1 MKSKKT
7 VFIEGHILSNS
18 CHGQAGQLSV
28 FTGSGLVMVNMRL
41 YGWHPGYVSNQAKLF
56 NETIVSGFI
65 NLPKFGFF
73 LLSTLM
79 MMNQEDNFLSIND
92 KTWIYNRITL
102 LAYNSFL
109 TL

>member
-1 MKSKKT
+1 
-7 VFIEGHILSNS
+7 
-18 CHGQAGQLSV
+18 
-28 FTGSGLVMVNMRL
+28 MVNMRL

-79 MMNQEDNFLSIND
+79 MMNQKDNFLSIND

>member
-1 MKSKKT
+1 MKSKKS

-18 CHGQAGQLSV
+18 CHGQAGQPFCIHRVRFSN
-28 FTGSGLVMVNMRL
+28 GKYAIIRMAS
-41 YGWHPGYVSNQAKLF
+41 GYVSNQAKLF

-79 MMNQEDNFLSIND
+79 MMNQEDNSLSIND
-92 KTWIYNRITL
+92 KTMDL
-102 LAYNSFL
+102 
-109 TL
+109 

>member
-1 MKSKKT
+1 MKSKKS
-7 VFIEGHILSNS
+7 FLLKGIS
-18 CHGQAGQLSV
+18 CRTAVTDRLDNFSV
-28 FTGSGLVMVNMRL
+28 FTRSGLVMVNMRL
-41 YGWHPGYVSNQAKLF
+41 FGWHPGYVSNQAKLF

-92 KTWIYNRITL
+92 KIMDL
-102 LAYNSFL
+102 
-109 TL
+109 